1 MSEEEKDF
9 ALRKN
14 IIIGII
20 IIVVTYG
27 IYSTPVLAIFNNVEI
42 IISNEFL
49 NALVSISTSFF
60 SIFAI
65 IMFFVYPEIK
75 KNLETVENKTIEMPK
90 KYDDTGLVNDPIMY
104 QRFLDEKSN
113 RVKKLR
119 KQRNQIISDFELA
132 FILNIF
138 SLSFIVGKY
147 LVPTEVYI
155 SSFNKGYFI
164 FLSTIPMFVG
174 IGLML
179 WVFLQVIIFKSDI

>member
-119 KQRNQIISDFELA
+119 KQRNQIMRIPN
-132 FILNIF
+132 NICF
-138 SLSFIVGKY
+138 SLTKKPPHQTFTQTTKNTPLPPQNSIQTLK
-147 LVPTEVYI
+147 
-155 SSFNKGYFI
+155 NKHQN
-164 FLSTIPMFVG
+164 P
-174 IGLML
+174 
-179 WVFLQVIIFKSDI
+179 